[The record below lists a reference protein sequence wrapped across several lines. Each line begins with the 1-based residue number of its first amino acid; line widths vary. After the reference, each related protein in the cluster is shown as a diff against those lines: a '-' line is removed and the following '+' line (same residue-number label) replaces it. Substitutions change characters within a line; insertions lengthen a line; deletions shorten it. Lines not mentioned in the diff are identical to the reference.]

1 MTTTIALCLLTAVTI
16 NTCAN
21 VYRLYLEMK
30 K

>member
-16 NTCAN
+16 NTLAN
-21 VYRLYLEMK
+21 VFRLYLEMK